1 MPDPV
6 IERREERTVVE
17 HDSTAWMGAIFG
29 ILAVLALVFF
39 YTQFYPLP
47 ERTASNTTITT
58 TTEKVVPPAAPEK
71 PAVETKKTE
80 TTTQSQ

>member
-17 HDSTAWMGAIFG
+17 HDSTAWIGAFFG
-29 ILAVLALVFF
+29 ILVVLALVFF
-39 YTQFYPLP
+39 FTGYFPLP

-58 TTEKVVPPAAPEK
+58 TTEKVVPPAASEK
-71 PAVETKKTE
+71 PAVETTKTKS
-80 TTTQSQ
+80 TTESQ

>member
-17 HDSTAWMGAIFG
+17 HDSTAWIGAIFG

-58 TTEKVVPPAAPEK
+58 TTEKVVPPAAPAK